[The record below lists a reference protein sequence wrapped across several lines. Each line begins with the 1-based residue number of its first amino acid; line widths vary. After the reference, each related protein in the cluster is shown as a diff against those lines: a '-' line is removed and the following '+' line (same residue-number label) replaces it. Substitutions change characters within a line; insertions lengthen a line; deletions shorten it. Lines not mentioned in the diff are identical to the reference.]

1 MTFQALTPSG
11 DRYVSEYIDFLGILM
26 IFRLTLMFVLN
37 QIELAGLWSRRT
49 LSTDSIE
56 SHRSV
61 IFRVGCSKVD
71 MEWLDKLI

>member
-37 QIELAGLWSRRT
+37 QIELADL
-49 LSTDSIE
+49 
-56 SHRSV
+56 
-61 IFRVGCSKVD
+61 
-71 MEWLDKLI
+71 